1 MYSSFVYCKMEEV
14 LSTSGAGME
23 GDVGTVYK
31 SMDCPLCIEIES
43 LHLQR
48 RNISA
53 YMFREPIKV
62 IFCMWQC
69 ELLIAVHCMI

>member
-1 MYSSFVYCKMEEV
+1 MEEV

-31 SMDCPLCIEIES
+31 SMGCPLYIEIES

-48 RNISA
+48 HNMSA
-53 YMFREPIKV
+53 YMLRDPVKV
-62 IFCMWQC
+62 IFYMWQC